1 MKDMEEE
8 EFGDINPAFHARKK
22 QAEQKID
29 EFAQKANATNIN
41 LSGKFHKLLTMKMEN
56 KFETLHFSGGLLF
69 LHSFKARS
77 SA

>member
-8 EFGDINPAFHARKK
+8 EFGDINPAFHAREK

-29 EFAQKANATNIN
+29 EFAQKANAKNIN

-56 KFETLHFSGGLLF
+56 KF
-69 LHSFKARS
+69 
-77 SA
+77 

>member
-1 MKDMEEE
+1 MEEE
-8 EFGDINPAFHARKK
+8 EFGDINPAFHAREK
-22 QAEQKID
+22 QVEQKID

-56 KFETLHFSGGLLF
+56 KFLIYSSPGGLLF